1 MVLDGLWGADG
12 SDSLRPGGAAPAW
25 YAVRAMAGLYVILD
39 WPHAGGL
46 DVASAASGL
55 VGARPS
61 GEGPTFLQLRA
72 KGIDTSTRVALLE
85 QVAPVCR
92 AAGVPLI
99 VNDDVEAALARPG
112 VAQGLHLG
120 QADLAR
126 LGPPGAWPERLAAL
140 RERAGAGFILGV
152 STHDLAQVRASAG
165 LPIDYIGFGPVLPT
179 RSKAKPEPSVG
190 FEGLAA
196 ACGVARHPVVAI
208 GGLDAAGAVRA
219 AECGAAM
226 VAMIGALAARD
237 GVEVRSRV
245 VALATALGAVR
256 SASAAPGS

>member
-1 MVLDGLWGADG
+1 
-12 SDSLRPGGAAPAW
+12 
-25 YAVRAMAGLYVILD
+25 MAGLYAILD

-46 DVASAASGL
+46 DAATAASGL

-61 GEGPTFLQLRA
+61 GIGPAFLQLRA

-85 QVAPVCR
+85 QVAPVCL
-92 AAGVPLI
+92 AAGVALI

-112 VAQGLHLG
+112 LAQGLHLG

-126 LGPPGAWPERLAAL
+126 LGRPESWPGRLAAL

-190 FEGLAA
+190 FAGLAA
-196 ACGVARHPVVAI
+196 ACVLARHPVVAI

-219 AECGAAM
+219 ASCGAAM
-226 VAMIGALAARD
+226 VAMIGALAAPD
-237 GVEVRSRV
+237 ALEVRSRV
-245 VALATALGAVR
+245 VALATALAATR
-256 SASAAPGS
+256 PASAALGS